1 MSLFHIL
8 VGAAALKVLAAK
20 TPDKRDEEIDDTI
33 NKLSEVDNIETKK
46 EVEKNIE
53 KAFANT
59 LANRLFG
66 FVLFW
71 IQLIV
76 SAYLIFFKE
85 AYSYPILAIVMSLS
99 SLYILFRIITKRL
112 IQFDAKD
119 ITLRDELIFIFLTIF
134 SIGIFVTGFFLG
146 SFVKWLYCTIWAV
159 NFWLL
164 YCAIYVLAKEI
175 RLKVGFNYSAT
186 GYFHI
191 ILFVFLG
198 YLLLFIIEW
207 MFYFLF
213 LL

>member
-20 TPDKRDEEIDDTI
+20 TPDKKDEEIDDI
-33 NKLSEVDNIETKK
+33 LEKLSEEDNIKTKK

-71 IQLIV
+71 IQLTV
-76 SAYLIFFKE
+76 SIYLIFFKE
-85 AYSYPILAIVMSLS
+85 AYSYPILAIVMSIIS
-99 SLYILFRIITKRL
+99 SCILIRILLKPLVKYEKNTFTLFIIFCL
-112 IQFDAKD
+112 ISLA
-119 ITLRDELIFIFLTIF
+119 IFI
-134 SIGIFVTGFFLG
+134 TGFFLG
-146 SFVKWLYCTIWAV
+146 SFIKWLYCTIWAV
-159 NFWLL
+159 NFILL
-164 YCAIYVLAKEI
+164 YDSFAILIKEI
-175 RLKVGFNYSAT
+175 QSKVGFNFSAT

-191 ILFVFLG
+191 ILFVSVG